1 MHSIRD
7 ILREKGATVRSI
19 DPNVTVFDALKLMAD
34 YGIGALL
41 VLQNAKP
48 VGLFSERDYARKLA
62 LRGLRSRETPVSAVM
77 SSPVITI
84 SPDASVQEG
93 MQMMTER
100 FVRHLPVVDASGV
113 LGMVSIGDLVKAVIH
128 DQQTLIE
135 QLESYI
141 AH

>member
-19 DPNVTVFDALKLMAD
+19 DPEISVFDALKLMAD

-41 VLQNAKP
+41 VVQHGKP

-77 SSPVITI
+77 SSPVLTI

-93 MQMMTER
+93 MQVMTAK
-100 FVRHLPVVDASGV
+100 FVRHLPVIDRTGV
-113 LGMVSIGDLVKAVIH
+113 IGMVSIGDLVKAVIE
-128 DQQTLIE
+128 DQQQLIE

>member
-7 ILREKGATVRSI
+7 ILREKGSTVRSV
-19 DPNVTVFDALKLMAD
+19 DPVVTVFDALQIMAD
-34 YGIGALL
+34 HGIGALL
-41 VLQNAKP
+41 VLQHGKP
-48 VGLFSERDYARKLA
+48 IGLFSERDYARKLA
-62 LRGLRSRETPVSAVM
+62 LRGLRSRETPVSVVM
-77 SSPVITI
+77 SAPVITI

-93 MQMMTER
+93 MQMMTSK
-100 FVRHLPVVDASGV
+100 FVRHLPVVDSSGV
-113 LGMVSIGDLVKAVIH
+113 LGMVSIGDLVKAVIY